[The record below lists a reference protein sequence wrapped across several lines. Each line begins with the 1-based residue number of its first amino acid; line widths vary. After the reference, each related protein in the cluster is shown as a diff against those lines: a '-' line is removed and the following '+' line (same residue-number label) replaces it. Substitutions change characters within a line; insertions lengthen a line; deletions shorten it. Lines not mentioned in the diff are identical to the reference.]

1 MDVNGTRFHLLQGAR
16 DWIPVLERHLVLDG
30 ERALHWDDV
39 HAEVTL
45 APHLFRFPLRRSET
59 PPSLDQ
65 RRGADCDRYGN
76 LYWIDDDGLGIN
88 WRSSGNG
95 GQGLYWASASLA
107 APLCVP
113 EGAVFTP
120 CSQPSAEVPPRLRG
134 LAVTSR
140 HFLIVGTLAPAG
152 LLVFDLHAG
161 GPPQWRVW
169 SDALDFAP
177 FDLAA
182 AYDGGLWILGRGPD
196 EGETRYWRLDRY
208 LEVVEESGDAL
219 VEVVPARADDFWPLD
234 AGPGVQAARTCA
246 AGRPLASVSPPE
258 VEAPIA
264 LAALPDGSLLIL
276 ETRPDALHSSLH
288 RFRDG
293 MQLDRIDLEG
303 ERLTGLEP
311 EWLRAHDMLFVPAEG
326 KDDSGSRGELFLVS
340 EDGNQVMVLGLSIL
354 RDALHLAL
362 EPRFLPMRRYDGKDL
377 VSDGREV
384 LYHLPDLWTPLVEQ
398 PRPRYGLEAELDLPP
413 LDGKEPGCV
422 WHRVTLDACIAPGDA
437 IRLQSRAADEP
448 ADLDLADWRD
458 EPAPYRRHASEIA
471 YHQPFGAAQ
480 SELQGTGTWEL
491 LLQGATGRYLQLRLR
506 LTGSGRSTPRLRA
519 LRAWYPRFSYLDQ
532 YLPAVYRDD
541 AVSASFLDRFLA
553 NVEGLW
559 STLEGAV
566 AGSERLL
573 DSRTAPAEYLDW
585 LAGWLGATLDPDFE
599 ESRRRLL
606 IEHAELL
613 FRWRGTPD
621 GLLAMIRL
629 TIDPCPDA
637 SLLDDL
643 RQPERMEP
651 LRYAGRAVRI
661 VEHFQTRGVPGVA
674 LGDPRQLEQPALIG
688 AAAPYAPSQG
698 PEPLHL
704 RFRAFLQCHYRGD
717 ETTLAARWGSP
728 PSAIQF
734 PPLKPEDA
742 ARAEDWRAFVSRGL
756 GFGYAQVGQDD
767 LGVYQD
773 FLRQRYRRIESLRAA
788 WQLLDAQSPDSFDAI
803 PLPEVLPSQSARLSD
818 WIGFVSLAL
827 PTERDA
833 HRFTVLVPTDPSEGA
848 EIRERRL
855 ARVNALVERERPA
868 HTEFESRL
876 FWALFQ
882 VGGARLGL
890 DTALGEGSRYVA
902 LVLGKTA
909 LAEGFLDSSHPWGV
923 THRALRVLGRDPLTE

>member
-16 DWIPVLERHLVLDG
+16 DWIPVLERRFALDG
-30 ERALHWDDV
+30 ERQLHWDDA

-45 APHLFRFPLRRSET
+45 APHLFRFPPRRGET
-59 PPSLDQ
+59 PPTLEQ

-76 LYWIDDDGLGIN
+76 LYWIDDDELGIQ
-88 WRSSGNG
+88 WRPAGGG
-95 GQGLYWASASLA
+95 GQGRYWASARLT
-107 APLCVP
+107 APLCEP
-113 EGAVFTP
+113 GGADFAP
-120 CSQPSAEVPPRLRG
+120 CSERSAVVPPRLRG

-140 HFLIVGTLAPAG
+140 HFLVVGTLAPAG

-169 SDALDFAP
+169 SEALDFAP

-182 AYDGGLWILGRGPD
+182 AADGGLWILDRGPD
-196 EGETRYWRLDRY
+196 EGAARYWRLDRY
-208 LEVVEESGDAL
+208 LEVIAGTGDAL
-219 VEVVPARADDFWPLD
+219 VEVVPARAADFWPVD
-234 AGPGVQAARTCA
+234 AGPGVQSARTCA
-246 AGRPLASVSPPE
+246 TGRTLAPASPPE

-276 ETRPDALHSSLH
+276 ETGPDALHSSLF
-288 RFRDG
+288 RYRDG
-293 MQLDRIDLEG
+293 MQLYRIDLEG

-311 EWLRAHDMLFVPAEG
+311 ERLRAHDMLFVPAEDEDG
-326 KDDSGSRGELFLVS
+326 SDSSGELFLVS
-340 EDGNQVMVLGLSIL
+340 EEGNQVVVLSLSIL
-354 RDALHLAL
+354 RDELHLAL

-377 VSDGREV
+377 VSDGQAV
-384 LYHLPDLWTPLVEQ
+384 LYHLAELWTPLVEQ
-398 PRPRYGLEAELDLPP
+398 PRPRYGVEAELDLPP

-437 IRLQSRAADEP
+437 IMLQSRAGDEL
-448 ADLDLADWRD
+448 ADLDLAGWRD
-458 EPAPYRRHASEIA
+458 EPLPYRRHASEIA
-471 YHQPFGAAQ
+471 YHQPFDAAQ
-480 SELQGTGTWEL
+480 RARQGTGTWEL
-491 LLQGATGRYLQLRLR
+491 LLQRATGRYLQLRLR
-506 LTGSGRSTPRLRA
+506 LTGSGRSTPRLLA

-559 STLEGAV
+559 STLEGTV
-566 AGSERLL
+566 AGAERLL
-573 DSRTAPAEYLDW
+573 DSRTAPAEYLEW

-599 ESRRRLL
+599 ETRRRLL

-613 FRWRGTPD
+613 FRWRGTPA

-629 TIDPCPDA
+629 TIDPCPDG
-637 SLLDDL
+637 SLFDDL
-643 RQPERMEP
+643 LNPERTEP
-651 LRYAGRAVRI
+651 LRHAGRAVRI
-661 VEHFQTRGVPGVA
+661 VEHFQRRGVPGLA
-674 LGDPRQLEQPALIG
+674 LGDPRQLEQPMLIG
-688 AAAPYAPSQG
+688 SAASYDPSQG
-698 PEPLHL
+698 PDPLHL
-704 RFRAFLQCHYRGD
+704 RFRAFLQCRYQD
-717 ETTLAARWGSP
+717 DKAALAARWGLP
-728 PSAIQF
+728 PAAIQF
-734 PPLKPEDA
+734 PPLPPDDA
-742 ARAEDWRAFVSRGL
+742 ARADDWRAFVSRGL
-756 GFGYAQVGQDD
+756 GFAYAQVGQDD
-767 LGVYQD
+767 LGLYQD

-818 WIGFVSLAL
+818 WIGFVALAL

-855 ARVNALVERERPA
+855 ARVSALVERERPA
-868 HTEFESRL
+868 HTEFETQL

-923 THRALRVLGRDPLTE
+923 THPTLRVLGRDPLTE